1 MKLLLI
7 SNSTN
12 AGEEYLRYPM
22 PEIGRFLQGVSEIV
36 FVPYAAV
43 TFSYAEYEKKVQA
56 RLSELGIRVRS
67 VHRAKDPARMV
78 REAEALCVGG
88 GNTFALAK
96 KMQEQGLMA
105 AILRKIKAGT
115 PYVGWSAGSNVA
127 CPTIC
132 TTNDMPIVEPQS
144 FRAVGAVKFQI
155 NPHYL
160 DANPEGH
167 AGETREQRILEYIE
181 ANPRRW
187 VAGLREGCGGET
199 RTDRQAPDAH
209 VPQGHGALRS
219 TTGQRPVVP
228 ALIPGRKRFWPQS
241 KIFI

>member
-12 AGEEYLRYPM
+12 AGEEYLKYPV
-22 PEIGRFLQGVSEIV
+22 ENIGRHLQGVCEIV

-43 TFSYAEYEKKVQA
+43 TFSYDEYERKVQK
-56 RLSELGIRVRS
+56 RFDEIGIRVRS
-67 VHRAKDPARMV
+67 IHRAADPRKAI
-78 REAEALCVGG
+78 REAEAICVGG

-96 KMQEQGLMA
+96 KMQEQWLMT
-105 AILRKIKAGT
+105 AILRKIKEDT
-115 PYVGWSAGSNVA
+115 PYVGWSAGSNVC

-144 FRAVGAVKFQI
+144 FKAIGAVRFQI

-181 ANPRRW
+181 ANPRRY
-187 VAGLREGCGGET
+187 VVGLREGCM
-199 RTDRQAPDAH
+199 
-209 VPQGHGALRS
+209 LRLENGRLELIGS
-219 TTGQRPVVP
+219 RPM
-228 ALIPGRKRFWPQS
+228 R
-241 KIFI
+241 IFKKGIEPFEVKAGDDLSFLL